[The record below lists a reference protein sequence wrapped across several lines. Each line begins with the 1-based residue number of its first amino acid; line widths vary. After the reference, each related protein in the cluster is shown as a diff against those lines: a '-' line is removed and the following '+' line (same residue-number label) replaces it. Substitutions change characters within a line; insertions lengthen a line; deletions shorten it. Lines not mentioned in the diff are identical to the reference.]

1 MLQNVN
7 TVLGIYVGHD
17 IISWSLLN
25 RNCEVL
31 QWSYKSFP
39 RKEKKEKIHSLL
51 QTVNIKALKNF
62 YYLLYKMNLLFIEL
76 LLNRID
82 ILYLSQLFF

>member
-7 TVLGIYVGHD
+7 TVLGIYIGHD

-39 RKEKKEKIHSLL
+39 RKEQKENILSLL
-51 QTVNIKALKNF
+51 QTVNIKTLKSF
-62 YYLLYKMNLLFIEL
+62 YYLLYKINLLFIEL
-76 LLNRID
+76 NTTD
-82 ILYLSQLFF
+82 ILSQLFF